1 MKQKFTAWL
10 LVLALVSAIAV
21 SAVATETTEQTPSET
36 TTTVTPETA
45 TEPAAEAAGDV
56 AADSADILI
65 TCALV
70 LFSLFSGRGVYL
82 DVAII
87 SAMLG
92 ILDTMLVGRYLEGR
106 L

>member
-1 MKQKFTAWL
+1 M
-10 LVLALVSAIAV
+10 
-21 SAVATETTEQTPSET
+21 
-36 TTTVTPETA
+36 
-45 TEPAAEAAGDV
+45 

>member
-1 MKQKFTAWL
+1 MVRKKSFGSVAFDVSIVAICALLGFITLYRLAKGPTA
-10 LVLALVSAIAV
+10 ADRA
-21 SAVATETTEQTPSET
+21 
-36 TTTVTPETA
+36 
-45 TEPAAEAAGDV
+45 V
-56 AADSADILI
+56 AADSADVLI

-70 LFSLFSGRGVYL
+70 LFSLYSGRGVYL

-92 ILDTMLVGRYLEGR
+92 VLDTMLVGRYLEGR

>member
-1 MKQKFTAWL
+1 MMIEL
-10 LVLALVSAIAV
+10 LVCAVALALLAFITLYRPAKGPTAADR
-21 SAVATETTEQTPSET
+21 AVA
-36 TTTVTPETA
+36 
-45 TEPAAEAAGDV
+45 G
-56 AADSADILI
+56 DSADILI

-70 LFSLFSGRGVYL
+70 LFSLYSGRGVYL

>member
-1 MKQKFTAWL
+1 MIIEM
-10 LVLALVSAIAV
+10 LVCSVALALLGIITMYRLAKG
-21 SAVATETTEQTPSET
+21 P
-36 TTTVTPETA
+36 TA
-45 TEPAAEAAGDV
+45 ADRSM

-65 TCALV
+65 TCAMV
-70 LFSLFSGRGVYL
+70 LFSVYSGRGVYL
-82 DVAII
+82 DVAVI

>member
-1 MKQKFTAWL
+1 MTMYEL
-10 LVLALVSAIAV
+10 LVC
-21 SAVATETTEQTPSET
+21 AVALGLLGFIALYRLAKGP
-36 TTTVTPETA
+36 TA
-45 TEPAAEAAGDV
+45 ADRAV

-65 TCALV
+65 TCAMV
-70 LFSLFSGRGVYL
+70 LFSLYSGRGVYL
-82 DVAII
+82 DIAII

>member
-1 MKQKFTAWL
+1 MIMSEL
-10 LVLALVSAIAV
+10 LVC
-21 SAVATETTEQTPSET
+21 AVALGLLGFITLYRLANGP
-36 TTTVTPETA
+36 TA
-45 TEPAAEAAGDV
+45 ADRAV
-56 AADSADILI
+56 ASDSADILI

-70 LFSLFSGRGVYL
+70 LFSLYSGRGVYL

>member
-1 MKQKFTAWL
+1 MTMYEL
-10 LVLALVSAIAV
+10 LVCAVALALLAV
-21 SAVATETTEQTPSET
+21 ITLYRLAKGP
-36 TTTVTPETA
+36 TA
-45 TEPAAEAAGDV
+45 ADRAV

-70 LFSLFSGRGVYL
+70 LFSLYSGRGVYL